1 MNLKN
6 FLSSIDDFCNDAQK
20 DTLHLCLREMA
31 RMVPP
36 DEREACLNRLSAI
49 AQMLASSDKVLSLT
63 APHQGTMDAL
73 NREDSNA
80 NSEAYSSHSL
90 KRTHDSTH
98 EAKSCAKIERAC
110 EKVAPCEKVES
121 CEDRQGKTASTYLKT
136 RLVQENDTCANHPG
150 AEPESNEGLP
160 KRLKTTIKSEDQ
172 KAEEY
177 LSSEVDRVLDFFLEL
192 DLNSPQVYLD
202 TEFKEGVDYYHHNDD
217 EDAPDYEFVFS
228 DDFGFIVNL
237 KKSLVL
243 IHQCVDYE
251 LFEDGLSLARKLM
264 NLTVNV
270 EGDLN
275 ENFSVDS
282 LSFEEFSDYGL
293 ITKKELKGFT
303 SDLMPLLYFNYDAK
317 TRVKMAVKVIESS
330 HGYIHIDFKV
340 LRGIRHVDIREYDE
354 FLVGLLKALIKA
366 KSCSVVDYIS
376 DVIDCI
382 YNLSLVKEEAF
393 SCLKNYPLLM
403 KRYVLFMLAACYEH
417 ASKESLGNVTNV
429 NAEHALNLT
438 YDKDN
443 YKKTDKALNTDND
456 LNDKL
461 GLSAKKSMR
470 HDEDLSAVRSM
481 GYEKAFATAKNC
493 RDEKTC
499 SDKEHSSAENHG
511 LAERSDSALKSS
523 SDAEISNSA
532 ETNTRTYKTC
542 GGSSLQNMK
551 KGADSQNTASSEEN
565 LCRIL
570 MLIKEAV
577 ERIPLKFIEREELL
591 EIGVLLAHTLKKTCD
606 AEKLCHELFSIA
618 ITPDNYLKRRYYAK
632 DYHKYD
638 KVILNIYENAYV
650 LSQDKNDRRSHNQLK
665 RSGFTLDGYHLM
677 RLLDGRAFEF
687 FYCVKNNLTLNNYH
701 YSLFYRGLLLGML
714 LLVKKEWHKEAFLFV
729 VHELSP
735 VFSLKPE
742 LLDASDLRILSKT
755 ELLQTLPSERDLIDY
770 WAEHTKVLENYEPK
784 LLSLVEEN
792 LNALTEDALA
802 SKKPGYYS
810 DIVNWVGALLEI
822 FRLYEQKGKSEKL
835 VNMLLEKHQGKKLL
849 WKMFYERG
857 IKIGTM
863 G

>member
-1 MNLKN
+1 
-6 FLSSIDDFCNDAQK
+6 
-20 DTLHLCLREMA
+20 
-31 RMVPP
+31 
-36 DEREACLNRLSAI
+36 
-49 AQMLASSDKVLSLT
+49 
-63 APHQGTMDAL
+63 
-73 NREDSNA
+73 
-80 NSEAYSSHSL
+80 
-90 KRTHDSTH
+90 
-98 EAKSCAKIERAC
+98 
-110 EKVAPCEKVES
+110 
-121 CEDRQGKTASTYLKT
+121 
-136 RLVQENDTCANHPG
+136 
-150 AEPESNEGLP
+150 
-160 KRLKTTIKSEDQ
+160 
-172 KAEEY
+172 
-177 LSSEVDRVLDFFLEL
+177 LEL

-228 DDFGFIVNL
+228 DDLGFIVNL

-293 ITKKELKGFT
+293 ITKKELKGFI
-303 SDLMPLLYFNYDAK
+303 SDLMPLIYFNYDAK

-340 LRGIRHVDIREYDE
+340 LKGIRHVDIIEYDE

-366 KSCSVVDYIS
+366 KSCRVVDYIS

-393 SCLKNYPLLM
+393 AYLKTYPLLM
-403 KRYVLFMLAACYEH
+403 KRYVLFMLAACYEY
-417 ASKESLGNVTNV
+417 ASKESLRDATNV

-443 YKKTDKALNTDND
+443 YKKTDKVLDTDND
-456 LNDKL
+456 LNDKQ
-461 GLSAKKSMR
+461 GLTTKKCMR
-470 HDEDLSAVRSM
+470 HDEGLSAVISRSD
-481 GYEKAFATAKNC
+481 EKAFATAKNC
-493 RDEKTC
+493 RDEKSC
-499 SDKEHSSAENHG
+499 SDDAEKNSSAEKNIG
-511 LAERSDSALKSS
+511 
-523 SDAEISNSA
+523 
-532 ETNTRTYKTC
+532 TYKNC
-542 GGSSLQNMK
+542 GGSSLQIMK
-551 KGADSQNTASSEEN
+551 KGADSQNTASCEET
-565 LCRIL
+565 LCKIL
-570 MLIKEAV
+570 VLIEEAV

-606 AEKLCHELFSIA
+606 LEKLCHELFSIA
-618 ITPDNYLKRRYYAK
+618 ITPDNYLKLRYYAK

-638 KVILNIYENAYV
+638 KVILNIYENAYA

-665 RSGFTLDGYHLM
+665 RSGFTLDDYHLM
-677 RLLDGRAFEF
+677 RMLDGRAFEF

-701 YSLFYRGLLLGML
+701 YSLFYKGLLLGML
-714 LLVKKEWHKEAFLFV
+714 LLVKKEWHKEAFHFAIE
-729 VHELSP
+729 ELSP

-742 LLDASDLRILSKT
+742 LLDASDLKILSKT
-755 ELLQTLPSERDLIDY
+755 ELLQTLPSERDLIGY
-770 WAEHTKVLENYEPK
+770 WVEHTRVLEDYEPK
-784 LLSLVEEN
+784 LLSLVEDN
-792 LNALTEDALA
+792 HNALIEDALA
-802 SKKPGYYS
+802 SKKSGYYS

-822 FRLYEQKGKSEKL
+822 FRLYEQKEQSEKL

-849 WKMFYERG
+849 LKMFYERG
-857 IKIGTM
+857 IKIGT

>member
-6 FLSSIDDFCNDAQK
+6 FLSSIDDFCNDTQK

-36 DEREACLNRLSAI
+36 DEREAFLNRLSAI

-63 APHQGTMDAL
+63 APDKGMMGAL

-80 NSEAYSSHSL
+80 NPEATSPHSL
-90 KRTHDSTH
+90 KRTHDSSH
-98 EAKSCAKIERAC
+98 EAKSCAKIESAC
-110 EKVAPCEKVES
+110 EKAVPCEKVDS
-121 CEDRQGKTASTYLKT
+121 CEDPQGKTASTCPKT
-136 RLVQENDTCANHPG
+136 RQAQENDTCANHPG
-150 AEPESNEGLP
+150 AEPEPNEGLP

-192 DLNSPQVYLD
+192 DLNSPQVYLN

-217 EDAPDYEFVFS
+217 EDAPDYEFLFS

-237 KKSLVL
+237 KNSFVL

-282 LSFEEFSDYGL
+282 LTFEEFSAYGL

-330 HGYIHIDFKV
+330 HGYRHIDFKV
-340 LRGIRHVDIREYDE
+340 LKGIRHVDIKEYDE
-354 FLVGLLKALIKA
+354 FLVGLLKVLIKA
-366 KSCSVVDYIS
+366 KSCRVVDYIS

-393 SCLKNYPLLM
+393 SYLKTYPMLM
-403 KRYVLFMLAACYEH
+403 KRYVLFMLADCYEH
-417 ASKESLGNVTNV
+417 ASKASFSDAANV

-443 YKKTDKALNTDND
+443 YKKTDKALDTDND
-456 LNDKL
+456 LNDKH

-481 GYEKAFATAKNC
+481 GYEKAFSTAKNC

-499 SDKEHSSAENHG
+499 SDKEPSSAENHG
-511 LAERSDSALKSS
+511 LAERSDSVLKSS
-523 SDAEISNSA
+523 GDAENSSSA

-542 GGSSLQNMK
+542 GGSSLQIMK
-551 KGADSQNTASSEEN
+551 NGSAALNTASCEET
-565 LCRIL
+565 LCKIL
-570 MLIKEAV
+570 VLIEEAV

-591 EIGVLLAHTLKKTCD
+591 EIGGLLAHTLKKTCD
-606 AEKLCHELFSIA
+606 LEKLCHELFSIA
-618 ITPDNYLKRRYYAK
+618 ITPDNYLKLRYYAK

-638 KVILNIYENAYV
+638 KVILNIYENAYF

-677 RLLDGRAFEF
+677 RMLDGRAFEF
-687 FYCVKNNLTLNNYH
+687 FYCVKNNLPLNNYH
-701 YSLFYRGLLLGML
+701 YSLFYKGLLLGML
-714 LLVKKEWHKEAFLFV
+714 LLVKKEWHKETFHFAIE
-729 VHELSP
+729 ELSP

-742 LLDASDLRILSKT
+742 LLDASDLKILSKT
-755 ELLQTLPSERDLIDY
+755 GLMQTLPSERDLIGY
-770 WAEHTKVLENYEPK
+770 WVEHTKVLEDYEPK

-792 LNALTEDALA
+792 LNALIEDALA
-802 SKKPGYYS
+802 SQKPGYYP

-835 VNMLLEKHQGKKLL
+835 VNMLLEKHQGKKMLL
-849 WKMFYERG
+849 KMLNERG

>member
-1 MNLKN
+1 M
-6 FLSSIDDFCNDAQK
+6 
-20 DTLHLCLREMA
+20 
-31 RMVPP
+31 
-36 DEREACLNRLSAI
+36 
-49 AQMLASSDKVLSLT
+49 
-63 APHQGTMDAL
+63 
-73 NREDSNA
+73 
-80 NSEAYSSHSL
+80 
-90 KRTHDSTH
+90 
-98 EAKSCAKIERAC
+98 
-110 EKVAPCEKVES
+110 
-121 CEDRQGKTASTYLKT
+121 
-136 RLVQENDTCANHPG
+136 
-150 AEPESNEGLP
+150 
-160 KRLKTTIKSEDQ
+160 
-172 KAEEY
+172 
-177 LSSEVDRVLDFFLEL
+177 
-192 DLNSPQVYLD
+192 
-202 TEFKEGVDYYHHNDD
+202 
-217 EDAPDYEFVFS
+217 
-228 DDFGFIVNL
+228 
-237 KKSLVL
+237 
-243 IHQCVDYE
+243 DYE

-293 ITKKELKGFT
+293 ITKKELKDFT

-340 LRGIRHVDIREYDE
+340 LKGIRHVDIIEYDE

-366 KSCSVVDYIS
+366 KSCNIVDYIS

-393 SCLKNYPLLM
+393 SYLKTYPLLM
-403 KRYVLFMLAACYEH
+403 KRYVLFMLAACYEY
-417 ASKESLGNVTNV
+417 ASKESLRDVTNV

-443 YKKTDKALNTDND
+443 YKKTDKALDTDND
-456 LNDKL
+456 LNDKH

-470 HDEDLSAVRSM
+470 HDEGLSAVRSRSD
-481 GYEKAFATAKNC
+481 EKAFSTAKNS
-493 RDEKTC
+493 RDEKSC

-511 LAERSDSALKSS
+511 FAERSDSALKSS
-523 SDAEISNSA
+523 SDDAEKNSSA
-532 ETNTRTYKTC
+532 EKNTGTYKNC
-542 GGSSLQNMK
+542 GGSSLQLMK
-551 KGADSQNTASSEEN
+551 KGAAALNTASCEET
-565 LCRIL
+565 LCKIL
-570 MLIKEAV
+570 VLIEEAV

-606 AEKLCHELFSIA
+606 LEKLCHELFSIA
-618 ITPDNYLKRRYYAK
+618 ITPDNYLKLRYYAK

-638 KVILNIYENAYV
+638 KVILNIYENAYA
-650 LSQDKNDRRSHNQLK
+650 LSQDKNDHRSHNQLK

-677 RLLDGRAFEF
+677 RMLDGRAFEF

-701 YSLFYRGLLLGML
+701 YSLFYKGLLLGML
-714 LLVKKEWHKEAFLFV
+714 LLVKKEWHKEAFHFAIE
-729 VHELSP
+729 ELSP

-742 LLDASDLRILSKT
+742 LLDASDLKILSKT
-755 ELLQTLPSERDLIDY
+755 ELLQTLPSERDLIGY
-770 WAEHTKVLENYEPK
+770 WVEHTRVLEDYEPK
-784 LLSLVEEN
+784 LLSLVEDN
-792 LNALTEDALA
+792 HNALIEDALA

-822 FRLYEQKGKSEKL
+822 FRLYEQKGKSDKL
-835 VNMLLEKHQGKKLL
+835 VNMLLEKHQDKKLL

-857 IKIGTM
+857 IKIGM